1 MGKIGEVANQDSKTV
16 PLEHPNL
23 IGHVQKVKW
32 YELEDGQIVTFHTA
46 LSYTDELLVHKQTF
60 YADKNTWPSLVANA
74 KGFHY
79 HLLRIATNEE
89 MDEFVKDNS
98 VAIRKVI
105 EI

>member
-1 MGKIGEVANQDSKTV
+1 MGKIGEA
-16 PLEHPNL
+16 E
-23 IGHVQKVKW
+23 KVRW
-32 YELEDGQIVTFHTA
+32 YELEDGEIVTFHTA

-89 MDEFVKDNS
+89 MAQFVKDND
-98 VAIRKVI
+98 VTIRKII

>member
-1 MGKIGEVANQDSKTV
+1 MGKIGEA
-16 PLEHPNL
+16 E
-23 IGHVQKVKW
+23 KVRW
-32 YELEDGQIVTFHTA
+32 YELEDGEIVTFHTA

-79 HLLRIATNEE
+79 HLLRIATDEE
-89 MDEFVKDNS
+89 MAQFVKNND
-98 VAIRKVI
+98 VTIRKII